1 MKKIFKIIFL
11 EIVTSIKET
20 INYKISML
28 TDLVTLFSLYSALI
42 FMKSGSLLDKF
53 FPVYTSKEL
62 LLLGYIFWAFSILA
76 INNIP
81 LDIVKESQ
89 RGTLEYKFMSIV
101 PIEVHLIGRYISSIL
116 SESFII
122 FFLFILNFIL
132 FKIPIILNF
141 KIIVILIITLIGMLG
156 FGFILGSLALKEK
169 KIGNFLLLI
178 QILLLLLGNIISI
191 NSFVNK
197 YSFLIPLT
205 KGVNLARN
213 NINTSFQEIL
223 IFFLYN
229 LFIFGLGILIFRM
242 SIKNQKKKGSLG
254 FY

>member
-122 FFLFILNFIL
+122 FFLFILNFML